1 MKQVYEVLLNQTYI
15 HTATVH
21 IEAASEEE
29 AKTIARRIS
38 DDDLSSIDWDCEPI
52 NGAEASQAR
61 ALEEEEVEDWKIINK
76 VQVVV
81 NFHQRGKNCYVV
93 KQLGRWVKGY
103 TYEQQRDNKGFYL
116 YLSECS
122 NIGEARAKMEE
133 LRFFDIA
140 DWND

>member
-29 AKTIARRIS
+29 AKTIACHIS
-38 DDDLSSIDWDCEPI
+38 DDDLASIDWDCEPI
-52 NGAEASQAR
+52 NGTEASQAR
-61 ALEEEEVEDWKIINK
+61 ALEQEEVEDWNIINK

-93 KQLGRWVKGY
+93 KQLGRWVKGN

-122 NIGEARAKMEE
+122 NIEEARAKMEE
-133 LRFFDIA
+133 LGFFDIK